1 MNILIYLIA
10 AAVIGWVATSLMH
23 DRSNLLLNIV
33 IAVIGAFL
41 AGWFLSPLFG
51 VGTINDA
58 ITLPTMLVTL
68 LGAIILIAIVRLNTS
83 KTLKILVS
91 VDKEN
96 TNLGEKNYVDHYHYL
111 VRLVAAWLFR
121 WEYQSKFPKNWKLD
135 SYITGHRDHTCH
147 IEFAWGDLVPMLD

>member
-10 AAVIGWVATSLMH
+10 AAVIGWIATSIMH

-51 VGTINDA
+51 IGTINDA

-68 LGAIILIAIVRLNTS
+68 LGAIILIAIVRL
-83 KTLKILVS
+83 
-91 VDKEN
+91 
-96 TNLGEKNYVDHYHYL
+96 
-111 VRLVAAWLFR
+111 FR
-121 WEYQSKFPKNWKLD
+121 R
-135 SYITGHRDHTCH
+135 GR
-147 IEFAWGDLVPMLD
+147 